1 MEQFLTAEER
11 GTLLE
16 AARQAIEDGL
26 GGGGPARGGAA
37 GALGERRGAFVT
49 LTRGG
54 RLRGCIGFVAAQRP
68 LLETVREAA
77 RAAAFHDPRFPP
89 LRSSELPEIR
99 LEISVLEPPRPV
111 SDLGEIQ
118 VGRHGL
124 IVRRGPRSGLLL
136 PQVAEEYGWDRETFL
151 SHTCAKA
158 GLPEDSWREAG
169 TEIEIFGAEV
179 FGEARTGDA
188 GPGDGRA

>member
-1 MEQFLTAEER
+1 MEQFLTAQER
-11 GTLLE
+11 GKLLE

-26 GGGGPARGGAA
+26 GGGRQARGEAS

-49 LTRGG
+49 LTLGG

-89 LRSSELPEIR
+89 LRTSELPGIR

-111 SDLGEIQ
+111 SDLHDIQ

-124 IVRRGPRSGLLL
+124 IVRRGPCSGLLL
-136 PQVAEEYGWDRETFL
+136 PQVAGEYGWDRETYL

-158 GLPEDSWREAG
+158 GLPEDCWREPG
-169 TEIEIFGAEV
+169 TQIEIFGAEV

-188 GPGDGRA
+188 DPGDGRA